1 MILNSIEIVVFSQP
15 GLGARKSGLAEAVNR
30 PKLTFVV
37 SPKYLSNETKI
48 YIFITRIPREVYII
62 FWGDFSNILSF
73 PPLVDIYRHP
83 LLRLFWSCQHN
94 FCFRLSTLII
104 VTFLTS
110 NQEPRS
116 SSISGKI
123 FKSRFS
129 SLFSSKFFISLFF
142 CNQFSAQ
149 YNNV

>member
-1 MILNSIEIVVFSQP
+1 MAPSPTKQRLFPGHLAFQELCVVTQRAWRNYEDFQKLRDDWTNSRCSLPRRHSWGCV
-15 GLGARKSGLAEAVNR
+15 
-30 PKLTFVV
+30 
-37 SPKYLSNETKI
+37 
-48 YIFITRIPREVYII
+48 TR
-62 FWGDFSNILSF
+62 SF
-73 PPLVDIYRHP
+73 PTAPLRMSAGEAIPAVTG
-83 LLRLFWSCQHN
+83 LLRLFWSCQHS

-129 SLFSSKFFISLFF
+129 SLFSLKFFISLFF
-142 CNQFSAQ
+142 CNQFSA
-149 YNNV
+149 